1 MSNYENAPPEIAS
14 AIEQATIIKEKPMQ
28 PEITFRHGLCSA
40 SIFEQEFER
49 GAEKITVR
57 TVSFQRSYL
66 DKDGNW
72 QTTNSLKVNDIPKAV
87 LVLNKA
93 YEFLTSNS
101 FADPGAD
108 AEIDGE

>member
-1 MSNYENAPPEIAS
+1 MA
-14 AIEQATIIKEKPMQ
+14 Q

-40 SIFEQEFER
+40 SIYEQEFER
-49 GAEKITVR
+49 GEEKFTVR

-101 FADPGAD
+101 FADAGAD
-108 AEIDGE
+108 GE

>member
-1 MSNYENAPPEIAS
+1 MA
-14 AIEQATIIKEKPMQ
+14 Q

-40 SIFEQEFER
+40 SIYENEYTR
-49 GAEKITVR
+49 GEEKFTVR

-72 QTTNSLKVNDIPKAV
+72 QQTNSLKVNDIPKAI
-87 LVLNKA
+87 LVLQKS

>member
-1 MSNYENAPPEIAS
+1 MA
-14 AIEQATIIKEKPMQ
+14 Q

-40 SIFEQEFER
+40 SIFENEYKR
-49 GAEKITVR
+49 GEESFTVR

-66 DKDGNW
+66 DKEGNW

-101 FADPGAD
+101 QVEAESDDAATMAD
-108 AEIDGE
+108 EQV

>member
-1 MSNYENAPPEIAS
+1 MP
-14 AIEQATIIKEKPMQ
+14 Q

-40 SIFEQEFER
+40 SIYEQDFER
-49 GAEKITVR
+49 GEEKFTVR

-66 DKDGNW
+66 DKEGNW

-101 FADPGAD
+101 MADPGAD
-108 AEIDGE
+108 GE